1 MCAPTYKCFGDNIYK
16 LYQHYNNA
24 MPEFFTVAVPRSA
37 RKRLRFLAGA
47 HELTAGQ
54 MVAALID
61 EHDCLLEHQFNE
73 LEVENE

>member
-1 MCAPTYKCFGDNIYK
+1 MKKKIF
-16 LYQHYNNA
+16 Q
-24 MPEFFTVAVPRSA
+24 VAVPIAA